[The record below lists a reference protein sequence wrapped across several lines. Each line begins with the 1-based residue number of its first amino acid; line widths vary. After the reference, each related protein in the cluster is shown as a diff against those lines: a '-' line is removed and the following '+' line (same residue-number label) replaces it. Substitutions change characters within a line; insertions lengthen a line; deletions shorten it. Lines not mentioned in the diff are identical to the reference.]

1 MRLLCSCAFEI
12 RVRKKSSGRSWTWF
26 GVASQMVCPSV
37 WPEIQS
43 RSASEW
49 ISYEM
54 AGSRRTQPRLP
65 QRPSWIGLVLNG
77 FQPEIARPWLQ
88 TVEQKVTC
96 QSANALFLAGI
107 RITHAE
113 GAVKTA
119 GFTWAKGDEKKGQN
133 RLLGVNSRNRFWPE
147 DVAHW
152 PATLAEVTWQTV
164 GHRPCRAPGYTP
176 AGRELLP
183 R

>member
-88 TVEQKVTC
+88 TVEPKITC

-107 RITHAE
+107 RIAI
-113 GAVKTA
+113 AFRSA
-119 GFTWAKGDEKKGQN
+119 WDWAKGDSIHSQN
-133 RLLGVNSRNRFWPE
+133 G
-147 DVAHW
+147 
-152 PATLAEVTWQTV
+152 
-164 GHRPCRAPGYTP
+164 TP
-176 AGRELLP
+176 AVEVGSGAFETPCTDRPEWQGAWFRLVFVQRVL
-183 R
+183 RA